1 MSVETAL
8 RVAPYIGG
16 SEGGC
21 TSTPRHATEVYVV
34 GETVQTVVIA
44 LHKGESYEILP
55 TENITLAT
63 AMAGSGISSATWT
76 SAVRYSSR
84 RRCLHGCSFS
94 DAMALYLSGLNRCA
108 CGQWL
113 HRNASPSAVKPYQ
126 AHLDLS
132 IASQSN
138 VTLSVPIFL
147 SVSASTIAAAW
158 GTASE
163 NGRCTEA
170 VGAVTSMTHSLDDQ
184 IDLHFVACDVEMLP
198 VQHRLPSASD
208 PREFSVMVRHASG
221 EALEGT
227 DYRLTMDAT
236 SPGKYV
242 VQLTLLHL
250 AEYTVQLVLADKPV
264 AKPLSITT
272 KCPTGRVPIDLS
284 CGCAQGTIYND
295 DTMVCEACPP
305 NTFNNKTMH
314 TDEQLACKLIA

>member
-1 MSVETAL
+1 M
-8 RVAPYIGG
+8 
-16 SEGGC
+16 
-21 TSTPRHATEVYVV
+21 
-34 GETVQTVVIA
+34 IA

-76 SAVRYSSR
+76 SAVRYLPTSVPAWVQLQR
-84 RRCLHGCSFS
+84 RGGLIPVGAEQMRLWIVATS
-94 DAMALYLSGLNRCA
+94 SGLSERSEA
-108 CGQWL
+108 
-113 HRNASPSAVKPYQ
+113 YQ

-147 SVSASTIAAAW
+147 SVSASTTAAVW
-158 GTASE
+158 GTVPE

-184 IDLHFVACDVEMLP
+184 IDLRFVACDVEMLP

-208 PREFSVMVRHASG
+208 PREFSVIVRHASG

-242 VQLTLLHL
+242 VQLTLFHL
-250 AEYTVQLVLADKPV
+250 AEYTVRLVLADKPV

-295 DTMVCEACPP
+295 DTIVCEAFVVVVPIKHQFCQ
-305 NTFNNKTMH
+305 TLTTTSRQMK
-314 TDEQLACKLIA
+314 LANGTRSNPKHPL